1 MIRREFLIFQ
11 IIIFPDSSLAPMF
24 IYYHK
29 ITLGIVVI
37 LGKIFNKIEQKEEE
51 EFSSRRQDNK
61 ESFIFFHS
69 RQNERWSE
77 C

>member
-37 LGKIFNKIEQKEEE
+37 LGKIFNKIEKEEE